1 MDEQLLI
8 RFLTHT
14 CTPENMRSVEKW
26 IEAGKSNADWLFE
39 MERIWSL
46 KDELRFSDKKEI
58 EDAYSRFIS
67 GLQDT
72 GTEKKVCRSIA
83 FPSWIKYAVAI
94 ILIGLLGT
102 NLYFLLDKDTDLTNM
117 VEVPRG
123 QRMALTLSDGTK
135 VWLNSNSKFIYPTQF
150 SSKERDVRLE
160 GEGFFEVAHN
170 PKSPFTVHV
179 DLLRIKVLGTKFNVK
194 AYKEETSSVTLA
206 EGKVEV
212 ITDDDGQK
220 VTMKPNQQ
228 VSYSKEYGLAV
239 NKDINTDVV
248 KSWILG
254 EAAYQNKRLDEIIH
268 DLERKFDVHIDIR
281 DRELSS
287 EIFTCRF
294 KESATIDQVL
304 TLLKETRK
312 LDYKIRGTQIQ
323 IYKPLK

>member
-1 MDEQLLI
+1 MNEELLI
-8 RFLTHT
+8 RFLTHR
-14 CTPENMRSVEKW
+14 CSSVEIREVDEWVAQDK
-26 IEAGKSNADWLFE
+26 ANADWLFE

-58 EDAYSRFIS
+58 EDAYSRFIY

-72 GTEKKVCRSIA
+72 KTEKKVRRSVV
-83 FPSWIKYAVAI
+83 FPSWIKYTAVI

-123 QRMALTLSDGTK
+123 QRVALTLSDGTK
-135 VWLNSNSKFIYPTQF
+135 VWLNSNSKFVYPAQF

-170 PKSPFTVHV
+170 VKSPFTVHV

-194 AYKEETSSVTLA
+194 AYKEETSFVTLA

-212 ITDDDGQK
+212 ITDDDEQK

-228 VSYSKEYGLAV
+228 VSYSKEYGLV
-239 NKDINTDVV
+239 VDKDINTDVV

-254 EAAYQNKRLDEIIH
+254 EAAYQNKRLDEIAH
-268 DLERKFDVHIDIR
+268 DLERKFDVHIDIL

-287 EIFTCRF
+287 EIFTCHF

-312 LDYKIRGTQIQ
+312 LDYKIRGEQIQ

>member
-1 MDEQLLI
+1 M
-8 RFLTHT
+8 
-14 CTPENMRSVEKW
+14 
-26 IEAGKSNADWLFE
+26 
-39 MERIWSL
+39 
-46 KDELRFSDKKEI
+46 
-58 EDAYSRFIS
+58 
-67 GLQDT
+67 
-72 GTEKKVCRSIA
+72 
-83 FPSWIKYAVAI
+83 
-94 ILIGLLGT
+94 IGLLGT
-102 NLYFLLDKDTDLTNM
+102 NLYFLLDKDIGLTNM

-123 QRMALTLSDGTK
+123 QRVALTLSDGTK
-135 VWLNSNSKFIYPTQF
+135 VWLNSNSKFIYPAQF
-150 SSKERDVRLE
+150 SSEERDVRLE

-194 AYKEETSSVTLA
+194 AYKEETSFVTLA

-212 ITDDDGQK
+212 ITDDDEQK

-239 NKDINTDVV
+239 DKDINTDVV

-254 EAAYQNKRLDEIIH
+254 EAAYQNKRLDEITH

-312 LDYKIRGTQIQ
+312 LDYKIRGTQIE

>member
-1 MDEQLLI
+1 MNEELLI
-8 RFLTHT
+8 RFLTRR
-14 CTPENMRSVEKW
+14 CTSDEIRKVDEWVAEDK
-26 IEAGKSNADWLFE
+26 ANADWLFE

-72 GTEKKVCRSIA
+72 GTGKKVRRSVVL
-83 FPSWIKYAVAI
+83 PSWIKYAAAI
-94 ILIGLLGT
+94 VLIGLLGT
-102 NLYFLLDKDTDLTNM
+102 NLFFLLDKDTGLTNI

-123 QRMALTLSDGTK
+123 QRVALTLSDGTK
-135 VWLNSNSKFIYPTQF
+135 VWLNSNSKFVYPAQF
-150 SSKERDVRLE
+150 SSEERDVRLE

-194 AYKEETSSVTLA
+194 AYKEETSFVTLA

-212 ITDDDGQK
+212 ITDDDEQK

-239 NKDINTDVV
+239 DKDINTDVV

-254 EAAYQNKRLDEIIH
+254 EAAYQNKRLDEITD

-312 LDYKIRGTQIQ
+312 LDYKIRGTQIE

>member
-1 MDEQLLI
+1 MSHPNEE
-8 RFLTHT
+8 R
-14 CTPENMRSVEKW
+14 EN
-26 IEAGKSNADWLFE
+26 
-39 MERIWSL
+39 
-46 KDELRFSDKKEI
+46 ELRREVSSLLSEIKQKNKFTSNSGVRSKNRLNGFYRVAAILILAFSVTL
-58 EDAYSRFIS
+58 
-67 GLQDT
+67 GLLKVLDRPQPVVT
-72 GTEKKVCRSIA
+72 YAEKMSAKGEKKS
-83 FPSWIKYAVAI
+83 
-94 ILIGLLGT
+94 LL
-102 NLYFLLDKDTDLTNM
+102 L
-117 VEVPRG
+117 
-123 QRMALTLSDGTK
+123 ADGTK
-135 VWLNSNSKFIYPTQF
+135 VILNSDTKLIIPSNFN
-150 SSKERDVRLE
+150 KEERIIEME

-194 AYKEETSSVTLA
+194 AYKEETSFVTLA

-212 ITDDDGQK
+212 ITDDDEQK

-239 NKDINTDVV
+239 DKDINTDVV

-254 EAAYQNKRLDEIIH
+254 EAAYQNKRLDEITD

-312 LDYKIRGTQIQ
+312 LDYKIRGTQIE

>member
-1 MDEQLLI
+1 M
-8 RFLTHT
+8 
-14 CTPENMRSVEKW
+14 
-26 IEAGKSNADWLFE
+26 
-39 MERIWSL
+39 
-46 KDELRFSDKKEI
+46 
-58 EDAYSRFIS
+58 
-67 GLQDT
+67 
-72 GTEKKVCRSIA
+72 
-83 FPSWIKYAVAI
+83 
-94 ILIGLLGT
+94 IGLLGT
-102 NLYFLLDKDTDLTNM
+102 NLFFLLDKDTGLTNI

-123 QRMALTLSDGTK
+123 QRVALTLSDGTK
-135 VWLNSNSKFIYPTQF
+135 VWLNSNSKFVYPAQF
-150 SSKERDVRLE
+150 SSEERDVRLE

-170 PKSPFTVHV
+170 PQSPFTVHV

-194 AYKEETSSVTLA
+194 AYKEETSFVTLA

-212 ITDDDGQK
+212 ITDDDEQK

-239 NKDINTDVV
+239 DKDINTDVV

-254 EAAYQNKRLDEIIH
+254 EAAYQNKRLDEITH

-312 LDYKIRGTQIQ
+312 LDYKIRGTQIE

>member
-1 MDEQLLI
+1 MSEELLI
-8 RFLTHT
+8 RFLTRR
-14 CTPENMRSVEKW
+14 CTSDEIREVDEWVAQDK
-26 IEAGKSNADWLFE
+26 ANADWLFE

-72 GTEKKVCRSIA
+72 ETEKKVRRSVV
-83 FPSWIKYAVAI
+83 FPSWIKYVAAV

-123 QRMALTLSDGTK
+123 QRVALTLSDGTK
-135 VWLNSNSKFIYPTQF
+135 VWLNSNSKFVYPAQF

-170 PKSPFTVHV
+170 AKSPFTVHA
-179 DLLRIKVLGTKFNVK
+179 DLLCIKVLGTKFNVK
-194 AYKEETSSVTLA
+194 AYKEETFFVTLA

-212 ITDDDGQK
+212 ITDDDEQK

-228 VSYSKEYGLAV
+228 VSYSKEDGLV
-239 NKDINTDVV
+239 VDKDINIDVV

-254 EAAYQNKRLDEIIH
+254 EAAYQNKRLDEITH
-268 DLERKFDVHIDIR
+268 DLERKFDVHIDIL
-281 DRELSS
+281 DPELPS

-312 LDYKIRGTQIQ
+312 LDYKIRGAQIE